1 MDIITGEI
9 QARNW
14 ASRDLVLE
22 ACAGEKSSNLLN
34 LLGGKDY
41 TQSKQLSAFQHK
53 INPVSE
59 SSPHKPSRGICT
71 KKTILHSR
79 LFYAF
84 TFRKTKSYISLNS
97 FSYNFHEFTV
107 LKVSVLN
114 SQRKNVNFL

>member
-41 TQSKQLSAFQHK
+41 TQSNQLSAFQHK
-53 INPVSE
+53 INPLSE
-59 SSPHKPSRGICT
+59 SSPHKPSRGTCT
-71 KKTILHSR
+71 KKINLTLQ
-79 LFYAF
+79 AF
-84 TFRKTKSYISLNS
+84 LC
-97 FSYNFHEFTV
+97 FHIP
-107 LKVSVLN
+107 
-114 SQRKNVNFL
+114 